1 MPRGCSGDAACLLRG
16 GSVHAAWMLRGGC
29 GDAASLLRG
38 SGEGAAWMLHGCGVK
53 AAWMQRGC
61 RVDAMRMLRKCR
73 VGAAW
78 MHAWNCPS
86 AAWMPRGCRVEAAWM
101 LSGCR
106 VDAAWELHGLP
117 GHRGR
122 RPRLPV
128 PGDSGRTYRAFCARP
143 PGSDC
148 GRGIP
153 GPRALAPGLCAFA
166 PGRYRRSTARNVP
179 VGGPGSSRRGSL
191 WRRPRGGSRLLKRRT
206 RVGPSA
212 PGSGRW
218 RGDGSGPVYPIG
230 PAGPDWELPSPDPE
244 LTHHPGAQLR
254 EAMVAYRPSAV

>member
-1 MPRGCSGDAACLLRG
+1 MP
-16 GSVHAAWMLRGGC
+16 AWCRRQRLSS
-29 GDAASLLRG
+29 ASLESRCVRVWSTLVLLPLRP
-38 SGEGAAWMLHGCGVK
+38 C
-53 AAWMQRGC
+53 GC
-61 RVDAMRMLRKCR
+61 RCGLKCP
-73 VGAAW
+73 W
-78 MHAWNCPS
+78 C
-86 AAWMPRGCRVEAAWM
+86 CRPGEPLPA
-101 LSGCR
+101 
-106 VDAAWELHGLP
+106 LP

-128 PGDSGRTYRAFCARP
+128 PGDSGRTYRAVCARP

-191 WRRPRGGSRLLKRRT
+191 WRRPRGGSRLLKRRN
-206 RVGPSA
+206 RVGTSA

>member
-1 MPRGCSGDAACLLRG
+1 MDAAR
-16 GSVHAAWMLRGGC
+16 MRREGC
-29 GDAASLLRG
+29 
-38 SGEGAAWMLHGCGVK
+38 
-53 AAWMQRGC
+53 
-61 RVDAMRMLRKCR
+61 VD
-73 VGAAW
+73 
-78 MHAWNCPS
+78 
-86 AAWMPRGCRVEAAWM
+86 AAWMPRGCHADAAEMPRGHGVDACVELPVRRLDAAGVCRVEAAWM

-191 WRRPRGGSRLLKRRT
+191 RRRPRGGSRLLKRRN
-206 RVGPSA
+206 RVGTSA